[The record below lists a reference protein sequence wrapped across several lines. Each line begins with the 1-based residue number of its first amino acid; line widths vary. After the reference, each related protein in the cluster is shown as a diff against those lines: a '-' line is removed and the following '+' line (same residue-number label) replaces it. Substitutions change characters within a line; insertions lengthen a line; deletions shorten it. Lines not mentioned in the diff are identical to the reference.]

1 MVSPKLA
8 ETRVG
13 GVHPRSVDSD
23 VGYFL
28 IIVLGLPLLLLLLTG
43 PGMWSEKWGWRVMDR
58 LERSR
63 KRLFRR
69 RRRPRAAASRDPAGD
84 LLRRPP
90 DLPPRGRPP
99 ALRPGAPPL
108 PPTQ

>member
-43 PGMWSEKWGWRVMDR
+43 PGMWSEKWGWRTMEK
-58 LERSR
+58 LERVW
-63 KRLFRR
+63 KRLVHRR
-69 RRRPRAAASRDPAGD
+69 RTP
-84 LLRRPP
+84 
-90 DLPPRGRPP
+90 
-99 ALRPGAPPL
+99 
-108 PPTQ
+108 